1 MKNRQRRV
9 RAIELSLTP
18 QQVVMVWLRDA
29 AHAGTFEEGA
39 RHLPPYRSAVAN
51 TVLRTVRNS
60 MKGQAEQLIERA
72 VLQARREA
80 DLLYNLVV
88 NANTAVL
95 EGRVEREREYI
106 ILLCY
111 LSAEMR
117 GNLTKDRVE
126 TLRLV
131 VLMFIKP
138 VIVLDVAIAQLVA
151 ERLNGQAVLFRDSS
165 VQLEEQLQM
174 AQELSDHFN
183 FLARAV
189 GAAELNLQELR
200 DNLQSIIDRQISIWV
215 HLARAQSLSLF
226 GTEMEVHAAL
236 EQSLLVAKSNC
247 GEASDDIADA

>member
-9 RAIELSLTP
+9 RAIGLSLTP

-95 EGRVEREREYI
+95 EGRVERERARRRDGGRTYGH
-106 ILLCY
+106 
-111 LSAEMR
+111 SRPGRPR
-117 GNLTKDRVE
+117 GLGMGWD
-126 TLRLV
+126 
-131 VLMFIKP
+131 
-138 VIVLDVAIAQLVA
+138 
-151 ERLNGQAVLFRDSS
+151 
-165 VQLEEQLQM
+165 
-174 AQELSDHFN
+174 
-183 FLARAV
+183 
-189 GAAELNLQELR
+189 AAGRWE
-200 DNLQSIIDRQISIWV
+200 
-215 HLARAQSLSLF
+215 
-226 GTEMEVHAAL
+226 
-236 EQSLLVAKSNC
+236 
-247 GEASDDIADA
+247 